1 MADVR
6 CADCALWISGTTRCR
21 VTNATAQ
28 GTSACALTAAQ
39 RLALLKQARAVVAS
53 FRDASGRVKVELTGL
68 APCAGGAH
76 LTVTGR
82 VNDGA
87 EHAVTY
93 ELADLRG
100 ELQAPLREQLA
111 GALVEFCR
119 LCDVGSLAEARTA
132 LTGQTFFLEV
142 EV

>member
-6 CADCALWISGTTRCR
+6 CADCVLWISGTTRCR

-28 GTSACALTAAQ
+28 GTSACALTARQ
-39 RLALLKQARAVVAS
+39 RLDLLQQARAVVAG
-53 FRDASGRVKVELTGL
+53 FRDTTGRVKVEITGL
-68 APCAGGAH
+68 VACSGGGH

-82 VNDGA
+82 VNHGA
-87 EHAVTY
+87 ERSLTY
-93 ELADLRG
+93 ELRDLRG

-119 LCDVGSLAEARTA
+119 LCDVGTLAEARTA